1 MAKKNSNESSYTAK
15 DIYVLEGLEPVRK
28 RPGMY
33 IGSTGVDGLHH
44 LIHEVGDN
52 SLDEAMGGHANEIEI
67 ALLPEARVRVAD
79 NGRGIPVEKHAQTKK
94 SALETVMTTLHAGG
108 KFGGESYKIAG
119 GLHGVGVSVVN
130 ALSTWLRAEV
140 HRDGAVWSQ
149 EYTRGVVKT
158 PIKKEGRARQTGTV
172 VSFQPDPEVFKEE
185 REFDWQRILN
195 HFREQAYLTKGV
207 KIRLLDL
214 RNVPP
219 KEVPAAKGLFIKDA
233 EPLGLSYTVYFEG
246 GIVSFVRH
254 LNEGEEPE
262 HPNIFY
268 VSKEHEGVLVEVAIQ
283 YTKDLQ
289 GYEASFANNI
299 HTPEG
304 GMHLTGFRTALT
316 RTVNDHARKSGFLKE
331 SGENLTGEDMREGIT
346 AVISVKLRE
355 PQFEGQTK
363 AKLGSTEARTAV
375 EAVMTEAFGDWLERM
390 PSDAR
395 SIVEKLLLAQRARL
409 AAKAARETVLRKGI
423 LEGLTLPGKL
433 ADCTSRNPAESEL
446 FLVEG
451 DSAGGSGKIGRDRR
465 FQAILPLRGKILNIE
480 KARLDKALAFQEIR
494 SLVIALGTAIADDF
508 DIEKLRYHKIII
520 ATDADSVTGDTP
532 IVLFDKK
539 KQQLFFTRVEKF
551 VDACKD
557 TNNYQV
563 LTYDPTTKKAVLKD
577 IYQTVKHPLRTP
589 LYRIKTYGGY
599 PVTVTSDHSVYVHEN
614 GEAITKKGDQI
625 RKGEYLIFP
634 RALPRRNA
642 AFSFDLVSV
651 LFRLY
656 RHENISVRI
665 PGTAFMPETAWCDIT
680 QEVWRALQ
688 RDRMTA
694 GITRKIMGARLEI
707 YHTVFQQ
714 WEQKLDNVM
723 PRFGALKSYLAN
735 IEQDVSALG
744 NGWNAFVPL
753 ADIEE
758 QDVPYDARFY
768 LHNRSNEIKTRF
780 ALNEQLA
787 YLLGWYLGDGCAA
800 FEKGSPNRF
809 TLSIGEEKSRNYLKR
824 LRAVLQSE
832 LDAAAVIEY
841 RKDQHVYSIHFHSFA
856 FRLLLEELD
865 LLGKRA
871 HEKLIPSVF
880 FNVKPEIQTA
890 LLRGLLESDGF
901 ITVLSS
907 PARPRAVKAIYGWRL
922 SSRDLAEGI
931 MTLFRQMGF
940 FPAHSVTQ
948 NKDHTYKGIL
958 IRSNHKS
965 YDVSIS
971 TIEYL
976 KQTKPVWSEHKDA
989 RKLRAYLERNKNNK
1003 RPGKEKFIKTLSP
1016 DFVLLPVRSIER
1028 VAPEDHWVY
1037 DFSVLGNRNFIAGA
1051 GGVLLHNTDGK
1062 HIATLLLTL
1071 FYRYFPQLIE
1081 RGHIYLAMPPLY
1093 RVQAGKK
1100 VEYAYSDGER
1110 DRIVAELRKSA
1121 PKQKEP
1127 TPEEA
1132 AEEEGAAESE
1142 GDEQKIRGLY
1152 IQRYKGLG
1160 EMNPDQLFDTTMDPE
1175 KRTLKQITVEDAEEA
1190 NKMFDILMGTDVAP
1204 RKLFIQTHAT
1214 KVKELDI

>member
-1 MAKKNSNESSYTAK
+1 MAKNNNNNNSYTAK

-149 EYTRGVVKT
+149 EYARGVVKT
-158 PIKKEGRARQTGTV
+158 PIKKEGRTRQTGTV

-185 REFDWQRILN
+185 REFDWQRVLN

-214 RNVPP
+214 RKVSL

-233 EPLGLSYTVYFEG
+233 GPLGVSYTVYFEG

-254 LNEGEEPE
+254 LNEEEEPE

-268 VSKEHEGVLVEVAIQ
+268 VSKEHEGVLVEVALQ

-304 GMHLTGFRTALT
+304 GMHMTGFRTALT
-316 RTVNDHARKSGFLKE
+316 RTLNDHARKSGFLKE
-331 SGENLTGEDMREGIT
+331 SGDNLTGEDMREGIT

-375 EAVMTEAFGDWLERM
+375 EAVMTETFGDWLERM
-390 PSDAR
+390 PTDAR
-395 SIVEKLLLAQRARL
+395 AIIEKLLLAQKARL

-520 ATDADSVTGDTP
+520 ATDAD
-532 IVLFDKK
+532 
-539 KQQLFFTRVEKF
+539 
-551 VDACKD
+551 
-557 TNNYQV
+557 
-563 LTYDPTTKKAVLKD
+563 
-577 IYQTVKHPLRTP
+577 
-589 LYRIKTYGGY
+589 
-599 PVTVTSDHSVYVHEN
+599 
-614 GEAITKKGDQI
+614 
-625 RKGEYLIFP
+625 
-634 RALPRRNA
+634 
-642 AFSFDLVSV
+642 
-651 LFRLY
+651 
-656 RHENISVRI
+656 
-665 PGTAFMPETAWCDIT
+665 
-680 QEVWRALQ
+680 
-688 RDRMTA
+688 
-694 GITRKIMGARLEI
+694 
-707 YHTVFQQ
+707 
-714 WEQKLDNVM
+714 
-723 PRFGALKSYLAN
+723 
-735 IEQDVSALG
+735 
-744 NGWNAFVPL
+744 
-753 ADIEE
+753 
-758 QDVPYDARFY
+758 
-768 LHNRSNEIKTRF
+768 
-780 ALNEQLA
+780 
-787 YLLGWYLGDGCAA
+787 
-800 FEKGSPNRF
+800 
-809 TLSIGEEKSRNYLKR
+809 
-824 LRAVLQSE
+824 
-832 LDAAAVIEY
+832 
-841 RKDQHVYSIHFHSFA
+841 
-856 FRLLLEELD
+856 
-865 LLGKRA
+865 
-871 HEKLIPSVF
+871 
-880 FNVKPEIQTA
+880 
-890 LLRGLLESDGF
+890 
-901 ITVLSS
+901 
-907 PARPRAVKAIYGWRL
+907 
-922 SSRDLAEGI
+922 
-931 MTLFRQMGF
+931 
-940 FPAHSVTQ
+940 
-948 NKDHTYKGIL
+948 
-958 IRSNHKS
+958 
-965 YDVSIS
+965 
-971 TIEYL
+971 
-976 KQTKPVWSEHKDA
+976 
-989 RKLRAYLERNKNNK
+989 
-1003 RPGKEKFIKTLSP
+1003 
-1016 DFVLLPVRSIER
+1016 
-1028 VAPEDHWVY
+1028 
-1037 DFSVLGNRNFIAGA
+1037 
-1051 GGVLLHNTDGK
+1051 TDGK

-1093 RVQAGKK
+1093 RVQSGKK
-1100 VEYAYSDGER
+1100 VEYAYSDDER
-1110 DRIVAELRKSA
+1110 DRVVAELRKSA

-1127 TPEEA
+1127 APEEA
-1132 AEEEGAAESE
+1132 AEGEGEADSE
-1142 GDEQKIRGLY
+1142 GGEQKIRGLY

-1204 RKLFIQTHAT
+1204 RKRFIQTHAT

>member
-1 MAKKNSNESSYTAK
+1 MAKKNSSESPYTAK

-44 LIHEVGDN
+44 LIAEVGDN

-67 ALLPEARVRVAD
+67 ALLPEERVRVAD

-140 HRDGAVWSQ
+140 HRDGTVWSQ
-149 EYTRGVVKT
+149 EYARGQAKT
-158 PIKKEGRARQTGTV
+158 LVKKEGRAKETGTV
-172 VSFQPDPEVFKEE
+172 VSFQPDPEVFQE

-195 HFREQAYLTKGV
+195 HFREQAYLTPGV

-214 RNVPP
+214 RKSPP
-219 KEVPAAKGLFIKDA
+219 TEISPAKGLFLKSA
-233 EPLGLSYTVYFEG
+233 GALGVSHTVYFEG

-268 VSKEHEGVLVEVAIQ
+268 VSKEHEGVLVEVALQ
-283 YTKDLQ
+283 YTKDIQ
-289 GYEASFANNI
+289 SYEVSFANNI

-316 RTVNDHARKSGFLKE
+316 RTLNDYARKSGLVKE
-331 SGENLTGEDMREGIT
+331 SGENLTGEDVRESIT
-346 AVISVKLRE
+346 VVVSVKLRE

-375 EAVMTEAFGDWLERM
+375 EAVMTDTFGDWLERS

-395 SIVEKLLLAQRARL
+395 AIIEKLLLAQKARL

-508 DIEKLRYHKIII
+508 DIEKLRYHKVII

-532 IVLFDKK
+532 IVLFNKK
-539 KQQLFFTRVEKF
+539 KQQLFLTRVKQF
-551 VDACKD
+551 VDACED

-563 LTYDPTTKKAVLKD
+563 LTYDPATKKAVLKD
-577 IYQTVKHPLRTP
+577 IYQTIKHPLRTS
-589 LYRIKTYGGY
+589 LYRIKTYSGY
-599 PVTVTSDHSVYVHEN
+599 PITVTSDHSVYVYEN
-614 GEAITKKGDQI
+614 GETITKKGDQI

-642 AFSFDLVSV
+642 AFSFDLAGA
-651 LFRLY
+651 LFRLH
-656 RHENISVRI
+656 RHENISVMI

-680 QEVWRALQ
+680 QEVWRVLQ

-694 GITRKIMGARLEI
+694 GITRKIMGARLET

-735 IEQDVSALG
+735 IERDVSALG

-753 ADIEE
+753 ADMEE
-758 QDVPYDARFY
+758 KDVPRDARFY
-768 LHNRSNEIKTRF
+768 LHNRSNEIKTKLV
-780 ALNEQLA
+780 LNEQLA

-832 LDAAAVIEY
+832 LDASAVVEH
-841 RKDQHVYSIHFHSFA
+841 RKNQHVHSIHFHSFA
-856 FRLLLEELD
+856 FRLLLEELG
-865 LLGKRA
+865 LFRKRA
-871 HEKLIPSVF
+871 HEKLIPDVF
-880 FNVKPEIQTA
+880 FNVKPEIQIA

-901 ITVLSS
+901 ITVWSS

-931 MTLFRQMGF
+931 TTLFRQMGF
-940 FPAHSVTQ
+940 FPAYSVTQ
-948 NKDHTYKGIL
+948 NKDRAYNGVL
-958 IRSNHKS
+958 IRSNHQS
-965 YDVSIS
+965 FDVSIS
-971 TIEYL
+971 TVEYL
-976 KQTKPVWSEHKDA
+976 QGTKELWGRHKDA
-989 RKLRAYLERNKNNK
+989 VKLKRYLHHRATTQGYGKK
-1003 RPGKEKFIKTLSP
+1003 RFIKNLSD
-1016 DFVLLPVRSIER
+1016 DFVLLPVRSVER
-1028 VAPEDHWVY
+1028 VAPEAPWVY

-1051 GGVLLHNTDGK
+1051 GGVLVHNTDGK

-1093 RVQAGKK
+1093 RVQSGKK
-1100 VEYAYSDGER
+1100 VEYAYSDDER
-1110 DRIVAELRKSA
+1110 DRVVAELRKSA
-1121 PKQKEP
+1121 PKRKEP

-1132 AEEEGAAESE
+1132 AEEEETAESE
-1142 GDEQKIRGLY
+1142 GGEQKIRGLY

-1160 EMNPDQLFDTTMDPE
+1160 EMNPNQLFDTTMDPE

-1190 NKMFDILMGTDVAP
+1190 NKMFDILMGTEVAP
-1204 RKLFIQTHAT
+1204 RKRFIQTHAT